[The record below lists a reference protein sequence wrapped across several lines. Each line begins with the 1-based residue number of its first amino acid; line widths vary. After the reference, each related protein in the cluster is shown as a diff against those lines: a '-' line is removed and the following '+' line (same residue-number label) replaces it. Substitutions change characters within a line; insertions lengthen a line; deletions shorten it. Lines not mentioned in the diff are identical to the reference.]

1 MNKLPSH
8 NHLYAFI
15 IKNYDKYG
23 LELTSEKE
31 MLALLNE
38 LEAYGATLSHLQG
51 DLKSS
56 FCNLFFDSLQN
67 NAQVAKQILNTN
79 QFYRSRELYIQ
90 KLAKDGIV
98 GNEAYALAS
107 EKLIPTTDGFVE
119 KSAQKSSSF
128 YAENLI

>member
-67 NAQVAKQILNTN
+67 NAQAVSYTHLSTMESVINFLLWHL
-79 QFYRSRELYIQ
+79 FIMRRY
-90 KLAKDGIV
+90 
-98 GNEAYALAS
+98 
-107 EKLIPTTDGFVE
+107 P
-119 KSAQKSSSF
+119 
-128 YAENLI
+128 

>member
-1 MNKLPSH
+1 MFLV
-8 NHLYAFI
+8 A
-15 IKNYDKYG
+15 
-23 LELTSEKE
+23 
-31 MLALLNE
+31 
-38 LEAYGATLSHLQG
+38 

-119 KSAQKSSSF
+119 KSA
-128 YAENLI
+128 